1 MRGSASKR
9 EKLVRRLLM
18 VGIVAVLA
26 FSNAPTVFSLA
37 SSAYHDY
44 EINQQSYKENKG
56 HWSVLPVPS
65 KFQVNA
71 VHAALLY
78 TGKVLIIAGSGN
90 DEADFKAGTFKSIVW
105 NPTNNEFKEIP
116 TPSDMFCGGHF
127 ELPDGKLLIA
137 GGTKRYEV
145 LASQVKRAA
154 GVMTIRNEST
164 DGEPAHFPKGTM
176 LTSTEGIQYRTT
188 EEVTVDPATK
198 QVGADGQDET
208 VPTNAEV
215 WVEAVE
221 EGRGSLVEKSTRFVI
236 EGVSGEQ
243 SETLFGVAVALTME
257 KQNFWGTNKSWLF
270 NPATE
275 SYERVNDLQFARWYP
290 TLVGLK
296 DGRVLAVSGLD
307 KYGRLSDGQTEAFSP
322 ATNKWEPEPKL
333 NRVLPTY
340 PALLLMNDG
349 NLFFTGGNAG
359 YGSAKLGTETGIWNT
374 TDNSFKEVPGLK
386 DPEETETSGS
396 VLLPPAQAQKV
407 MMIGGGGVGSS
418 EKSTSR
424 TAIIDLLKP
433 NPEWEDGPSL
443 AQPTR
448 YPIAV
453 ITPDNTVII
462 TGGSRYYRGNHGSD
476 ILECHVY
483 NPQTNKLTSLASP
496 TVGRNY
502 HSEGL
507 LLPDGRIITLGGN
520 PLYSHANDTG
530 PNSFEK
536 RIEIYTPPYLYHG
549 KRPEITGGPQ
559 ELTRGSNYAFE
570 TPNSSEIRTANL
582 LRPGSYTH
590 VTDVEQRSVALNMA
604 VDPAKKQIV
613 VTIPSSDGIVPPGWY
628 MLFVTNRQATPSIAR
643 WVHVS

>member
-1 MRGSASKR
+1 MTRGVTKR
-9 EKLVRRLLM
+9 EKVTRRLLM
-18 VGIVAVLA
+18 GGIVLVLA

-44 EINQQSYKENKG
+44 EINQQSYKESKG
-56 HWSVLPVPS
+56 HWSILPVPS
-65 KFQVNA
+65 QFQVNA

-105 NPTNNEFKEIP
+105 DPSTNTFKQIP

-145 LASQVKRAA
+145 LGSKVTHAA

-164 DGEPAHFPKGTM
+164 DGEPVTFAKGTM
-176 LTSTEGIQYRTT
+176 LTSTDGIQYRTT
-188 EEVTVDPATK
+188 EEVKVEPATEK
-198 QVGADGQDET
+198 VGADGQDE
-208 VPTNAEV
+208 VDPTNAEV
-215 WVEAVE
+215 WVEALD
-221 EGRGSLVEKSTRFVI
+221 EGRSSVVEQQTRFVV
-236 EGVSGEQ
+236 EGVTSER
-243 SETLFGVAVALTME
+243 SETLYGSAVALTLE
-257 KQNFWGTNKSWLF
+257 KQNFQGTNKSWLF

-275 SYERVNDLQFARWYP
+275 EYEHVNDLQLGRWYP

-307 KYGRLSDGQTEAFSP
+307 KFGRLNTGQTEVFSE
-322 ATNKWEPEPKL
+322 ATNKWAPEPKL
-333 NRVLPTY
+333 NRTLPTY
-340 PALLLMNDG
+340 PSLLLMNDG
-349 NLFFTGGNAG
+349 NLLFTGGNAG
-359 YGSAKLGTETGIWNT
+359 YGNAKLGTETGIWNT
-374 TDNSFKEVPGLK
+374 TDNSFKPVPGLK
-386 DPEETETSGS
+386 DDEDTETSAS
-396 VLLPPAQAQKV
+396 VLLPPAQAQRV

-418 EKSTSR
+418 EKSTAR
-424 TAIIDLLKP
+424 TAIVDLLKP
-433 NPEWEDGPSL
+433 NPEWEEGPSL

-453 ITPDNTVII
+453 ITPDNTVVI

-483 NPQTNKLTSLASP
+483 NPQTNKLTALASP

-507 LLPDGRIITLGGN
+507 LLPDGRIVTLGSN

-536 RIEIYTPPYLYHG
+536 RIEIYSPPYLYHG
-549 KRPEITGGPQ
+549 KRPSISGGPQ

-570 TPNSSEIRTANL
+570 TPDATEIRTANL

-590 VTDVEQRSVALNMA
+590 VTDLEQRSIALNMA
-604 VDPAKKQIV
+604 VDPAEKKIV
-613 VTIPSSDGIVPPGWY
+613 VTIPSSSGIVPPGWY

-643 WVHVS
+643 WVHVT